1 MITYGNFKDV
11 LNCLAFGHIIKHIE
25 QLSKETKEVTRYI
38 EEALKLNELNKAKS
52 NDSKNVINELGKEVE
67 KLTLI

>member
-25 QLSKETKEVTRYI
+25 QVRYGDI
-38 EEALKLNELNKAKS
+38 
-52 NDSKNVINELGKEVE
+52 D
-67 KLTLI
+67 